1 MDIFEGIFKDAMTAG
16 IIQLITSLGGTPIVT
31 ALIGLPAIYLSAS
44 KPFFQKII
52 PGVAAFARTM
62 GISKISIA
70 AAAFPGYMLHG
81 VTPTE
86 VNQFI
91 ILALFGVKYAKLV
104 KDYVPW
110 ALGVAC
116 WMIVVSTLTG
126 VLPI

>member
-1 MDIFEGIFKDAMTAG
+1 
-16 IIQLITSLGGTPIVT
+16 
-31 ALIGLPAIYLSAS
+31 
-44 KPFFQKII
+44 
-52 PGVAAFARTM
+52 M
-62 GISKISIA
+62 GSDVLKHPECCA
-70 AAAFPGYMLHG
+70 TDG

-104 KDYVPW
+104 KAYVPW
-110 ALGVAC
+110 ALGVAF